1 MGFYSASQL
10 IQDVKRHGV
19 QVLSVDVTQSEWDCT
34 IEENQSGLDLRLG
47 LRLIKH
53 LSRSGAMRLTRAR
66 RQTDFT
72 SLEDLRHRADLDQRD
87 LQALAGADA
96 LFNLIRGH
104 RKQAGWVASGVEKPS
119 PIFPAL
125 KIREALP
132 MLRAPQA
139 GESVC
144 ADYASLGLTLGPH
157 PLALLRDNLERLGAL
172 SSQVVNNL
180 EDGCLVHTAGIVTVR
195 QKPSSAKSVTFI
207 SLEDENG
214 SINLIVWQA
223 LATQQHQT
231 LIGSRLLGVYGKV
244 QKEGQVTHVIA
255 YRLKDYTR
263 LLGDLTTDS
272 RDFQ

>member
-1 MGFYSASQL
+1 
-10 IQDVKRHGV
+10 
-19 QVLSVDVTQSEWDCT
+19 
-34 IEENQSGLDLRLG
+34 
-47 LRLIKH
+47 
-53 LSRSGAMRLTRAR
+53 
-66 RQTDFT
+66 
-72 SLEDLRHRADLDQRD
+72 
-87 LQALAGADA
+87 
-96 LFNLIRGH
+96 
-104 RKQAGWVASGVEKPS
+104 
-119 PIFPAL
+119 
-125 KIREALP
+125 

-214 SINLIVWQA
+214 NINLIVWQA
-223 LATQQHQT
+223 LAAQQHQT

-255 YRLKDYTR
+255 HRLKDYTR
-263 LLGDLTTDS
+263 LLGDLTTYS

>member
-34 IEENQSGLDLRLG
+34 IEENQSGLDIRLG

-66 RQTDFT
+66 RQTGFT

-96 LFNLIRGH
+96 LSNLIRGH

-157 PLALLRDNLERLGAL
+157 PLALLRDNLGRLGAL

-195 QKPSSAKSVTFI
+195 QKPSSAKNVTFI

-223 LATQQHQT
+223 LAAQQHQT

-255 YRLKDYTR
+255 HRLKDYTH